1 MITNELLASNST
13 TPQFLQEPQNPL
25 PRDTFETRFPNKQTT
40 SPASVYLLRSTS
52 FRNSHMTLQLLRTS
66 FSKVWMRRSYSGELH
81 RTSLPVTFQL
91 SSFVPIFYP
100 SDLGNKRVDL
110 DELVTL
116 RRAARLSGI
125 LQDPLTSLL
134 WQIYGGCFWT
144 SFSRDHITTPI
155 SVPD

>member
-1 MITNELLASNST
+1 
-13 TPQFLQEPQNPL
+13 
-25 PRDTFETRFPNKQTT
+25 
-40 SPASVYLLRSTS
+40 
-52 FRNSHMTLQLLRTS
+52 MTLQLLRTS

-81 RTSLPVTFQL
+81 GTSLPVTFQL

-125 LQDPLTSLL
+125 LQGPLTSLL
-134 WQIYGGCFWT
+134 WQIYGGCSWT

-155 SVPD
+155 SVPDWVWEVSLFPNCFPVDLILLDCTRVVV